1 VCEKLRVA
9 TILGARPQFIKA
21 ALVSEKI
28 KIQNNI
34 SEIIIHTGQHFDR
47 NMSKIFFDEMNLSI
61 PKYNLGVNRINFPK
75 IINVMIKKIKPILL
89 QEKIDGVLVYG
100 DTNSTLAGAIAAKML
115 NLPIFHIEAGLR
127 SYNRLMQEENNRVIT
142 DHLSSLLFCPTKSA
156 YKNLLKE
163 NLSNGL
169 VLSGDVMYDA
179 YLKFSSLNNKL
190 DYDFIESSY
199 LLATIHRREN
209 INSYEKLSSIFK
221 SLNQI
226 NIYKKIV
233 MPIHPHTLKKITE
246 YKIKSDI
253 TFIEP
258 AGYTSMLKILNAC
271 EMVITDSGGL
281 QKESF
286 FAKKKCLIVRDKT
299 EWVDLLSC
307 GTSILCEPKKIKHA
321 YENFKKIECDF
332 SKNFFGDGFASNLVV
347 ESLEKFYT

>member
-1 VCEKLRVA
+1 
-9 TILGARPQFIKA
+9 
-21 ALVSEKI
+21 
-28 KIQNNI
+28 
-34 SEIIIHTGQHFDR
+34 
-47 NMSKIFFDEMNLSI
+47 M
-61 PKYNLGVNRINFPK
+61 
-75 IINVMIKKIKPILL
+75 
-89 QEKIDGVLVYG
+89 
-100 DTNSTLAGAIAAKML
+100 
-115 NLPIFHIEAGLR
+115 
-127 SYNRLMQEENNRVIT
+127 
-142 DHLSSLLFCPTKSA
+142 
-156 YKNLLKE
+156 
-163 NLSNGL
+163 
-169 VLSGDVMYDA
+169 
-179 YLKFSSLNNKL
+179 NNKL

-286 FAKKKCLIVRDKT
+286 FAKKVFNYEIKQ
-299 EWVDLLSC
+299 WVDLLSC

-321 YENFKKIECDF
+321 YENFKKIEWIF
-332 SKNFFGDGFASNLVV
+332 KKFFGDGFANNLM
-347 ESLEKFYT
+347 